1 MEWKALFPSLLLTPA
16 LSVSAYAS

>member
-1 MEWKALFPSLLLTPA
+1 MVWKALFPSLLLTPA